1 MTISLNTQASLGNLG
16 LLYKLFWLNLKEFL
30 KCLHMASFSHKEREV
45 YRERPRCQD
54 VKLILSQEQN
64 LMSSVTHYN
73 YSIILLSFL
82 HHNYETT
89 T

>member
-1 MTISLNTQASLGNLG
+1 
-16 LLYKLFWLNLKEFL
+16 
-30 KCLHMASFSHKEREV
+30 MASFSHKEREV